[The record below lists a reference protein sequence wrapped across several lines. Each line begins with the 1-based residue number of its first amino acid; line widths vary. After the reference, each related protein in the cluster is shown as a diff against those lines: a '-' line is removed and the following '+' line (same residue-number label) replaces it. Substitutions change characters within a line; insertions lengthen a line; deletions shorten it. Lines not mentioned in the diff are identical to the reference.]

1 MDSNLIK
8 IFIAVISSLLLYFF
22 CHFWLLSEQA
32 IALGLISFL
41 VILWSNN
48 GLPLGV
54 VSLLPILLFP
64 IFDLLPTDE
73 VTSNYSNSII
83 FLFIGGFLLAIAVEK
98 TELHKVIANKML
110 AFFPN
115 TITGIIYALA
125 LTAGSLSAFLSNT
138 TSCLLLIP
146 LALFL
151 SEDDALK
158 MRFALAICYGASI
171 GGIITPI
178 GTPPNLILY
187 GLLDQLNLKSIPFMQ
202 WILLVLPLALI
213 LFLFLGWML
222 SWGTKY
228 KKIVKQQSQQQPKL
242 STEQKKVTLVLV
254 TLILLLLIN
263 SPIQPY
269 YAGLGLNEKGIL
281 LGAGLILFVP
291 PFNILNW
298 SDSKKIPFEI
308 LFLFGAGFSIAHVF
322 TSSGLAI
329 QLATFLQSFSQLP
342 IPLLILLIAGLV
354 TFSTEIT
361 SNTALISMILPV
373 IYALGQ
379 QNGLDTRLLMMVA
392 TVCASYAFMLPIA
405 TPPNAIAMSCSAVEV
420 KSMIRYGFVLNLFS
434 ILLVFAVASTYW
446 DYFLNF

>member
-1 MDSNLIK
+1 MNSTVRK
-8 IFIAVISSLLLYFF
+8 ILFALGCALLVYFIAVI
-22 CHFWLLSEQA
+22 WLVPPQA
-32 IALGLISFL
+32 ITLALICLL

-64 IFDLLPTDE
+64 MFDLLPTDK
-73 VTSNYSNSII
+73 VTSNYGQSII
-83 FLFIGGFLLAIAVEK
+83 FLFIGGFLLAIGVEK
-98 TELHKVIANKML
+98 TELHKVIANKIL

-115 TITGIIYALA
+115 TITGMIYALA

-151 SEDDALK
+151 SEDNALK
-158 MRFALAICYGASI
+158 KRFALAICYGSSI

-187 GLLDQLNLKSIPFMQ
+187 GLLDQLNLKSIPFIQ

-222 SWGTKY
+222 SWGTKN
-228 KKIVKQQSQQQPKL
+228 KQITKQPSQRREKL
-242 STEQKKVTLVLV
+242 STEQKKVAGVLV
-254 TLILLLLIN
+254 TLILLLFIN

-281 LGAGLILFVP
+281 LCAGLILFVP
-291 PFNILNW
+291 PVNILNW

-322 TSSGLAI
+322 TSSGLAD
-329 QLATFLQSFSQLP
+329 QLAIFLQSFSQLP
-342 IPLLILLIAGLV
+342 TPLLILLIASLV
-354 TFSTEIT
+354 TFATEIT
-361 SNTALISMILPV
+361 SNTALISMMLPV

-405 TPPNAIAMSCSAVEV
+405 TPPNAIAMSCAAVEV
-420 KSMIRYGFVLNLFS
+420 KNMIKYGFLLNIFS
-434 ILLVFAVASTYW
+434 ILLIFAVASTYW